1 LKQEGDAV
9 ESLNLTHI
17 IKLLRLSTD
26 INDINFLIDL
36 IKRLS
41 RTNII
46 SQEELRGI
54 IIALIRLIYIQYPI
68 DIAIKLYNDQVI

>member
-1 LKQEGDAV
+1 MKQEGDAV